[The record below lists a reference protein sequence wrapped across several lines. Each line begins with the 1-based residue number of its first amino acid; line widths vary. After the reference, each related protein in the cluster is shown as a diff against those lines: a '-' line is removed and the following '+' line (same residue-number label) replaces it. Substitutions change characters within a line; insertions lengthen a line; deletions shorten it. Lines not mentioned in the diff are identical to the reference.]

1 MGPYWCISVH
11 DPCTTRCTL
20 WKRWIHFGLIFE
32 PYTVRQLRVLP
43 VAIPNAGLTPQK
55 NCEQAIGQIVNEG
68 GLSCSALDTAGTPQ
82 QMHRP
87 DRFRSRPPN
96 IFRPSMPPE
105 GLVQRHLV
113 DRELFK
119 VQAFSSVDMLGSSV
133 RLPRTRVLPAYWS
146 VWFSGQVKQADEH
159 EIL

>member
-32 PYTVRQLRVLP
+32 PYTVRQLQCPFL
-43 VAIPNAGLTPQK
+43 GDSKCWSQPQQN

-87 DRFRSRPPN
+87 DRPRSRPPN

-133 RLPRTRVLPAYWS
+133 RLPRTRVLPAY
-146 VWFSGQVKQADEH
+146 
-159 EIL
+159 